1 VKELE
6 DKLREETSQNLVAL
20 MDLEG
25 KLQVKESQSSEGLM
39 ELEA

>member
-1 VKELE
+1 MKELE
-6 DKLREETSQNLVAL
+6 DKLRDETSQNLVAL

-25 KLQVKESQSSEGLM
+25 KLQVKEVQSSEGLM